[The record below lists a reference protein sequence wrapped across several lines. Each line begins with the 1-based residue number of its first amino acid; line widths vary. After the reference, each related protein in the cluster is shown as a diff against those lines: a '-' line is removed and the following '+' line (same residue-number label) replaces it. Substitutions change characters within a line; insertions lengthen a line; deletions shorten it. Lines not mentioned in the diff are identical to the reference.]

1 MTLNF
6 ICRPSKKRK
15 NGQSPIELSI
25 IIDNERTIITLDRTV
40 EASKFIASSQ
50 KVKGDK
56 DLNEY
61 LDVIRKK
68 CYNIETELIKQ
79 DSLTLKDFVDV
90 FKNGHK
96 RKATTLLAIFDKHNT
111 EYAQQ
116 LSYGNIGEDAY
127 KKYCYSRGRILEY
140 LKTIGRDDIK
150 LTEITPSFVA
160 NYQIFCLSN
169 LQQSTT
175 NKELKILKRILQY
188 AVDDKLLSVNP
199 FNLKIR
205 DIKKPINALSVTEI
219 EKIENVVTNNEKLSK
234 IRDCFIFQ
242 CYTGLAFIDLKTL
255 TKDNIQGDVIIKSRQ
270 KTKVTSVIPLL
281 PITKKILEKYEYKLP
296 VISNQ
301 KYNVMLKALGEL
313 CGIKKNLTS
322 HLGRKT
328 FATLLL
334 NKGVRIETVAK
345 TLGHSS
351 TKITQKA
358 YAQLHTNTIVDE
370 ITSKLL

>member
-1 MTLNF
+1 MTVNF
-6 ICRPSKKRK
+6 LVRPSKKRK

-79 DSLTLKDFVDV
+79 DCLSLREFIDV

-96 RKATTLLAIFDKHNT
+96 RKTTTLLSVFDKHNT
-111 EYAQQ
+111 EYNQQ
-116 LSYGNIGEDAY
+116 VVYGNVGADVY
-127 KKYCYSRGRILEY
+127 KKYCFARLRVEKY
-140 LKTIGRDDIK
+140 LKSIGLSDIK
-150 LTEITPSFVA
+150 LTEITPSFIT
-160 NYQIFCLSN
+160 NYQTYCLSN

-188 AVDDKLLSVNP
+188 AVDEKLLSVNP

-219 EKIENVVTNNEKLSK
+219 EKIENVEINNNKLEK
-234 IRDCFIFQ
+234 IRDCFLFQ
-242 CYTGLAFIDLKTL
+242 CYSGFAYIDLKTL

-270 KTKVTSVIPLL
+270 KTKVTSIVPLL
-281 PITKKILEKYEYKLP
+281 PITKNILEKYDYKLP

-301 KYNVMLKALGEL
+301 KYNTMLKALGEL
-313 CGIKKNLTS
+313 CEIKKNLTS

-328 FATLLL
+328 YATLLL

-345 TLGHSS
+345 ALGHQNIK
-351 TKITQKA
+351 TTQKA
-358 YAQLHTNTIVDE
+358 YATLNTDTVVNE